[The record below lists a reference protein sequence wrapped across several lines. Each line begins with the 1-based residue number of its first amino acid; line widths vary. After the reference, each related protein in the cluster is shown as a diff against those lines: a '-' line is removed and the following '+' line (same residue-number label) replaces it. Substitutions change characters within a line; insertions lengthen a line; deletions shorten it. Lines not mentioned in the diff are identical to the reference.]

1 METPIAV
8 ALEEVSKRYDAGPE
22 PVAALR
28 EVSLRIP
35 AGEFVAI
42 LGPSGSGKSTVL
54 NLIAGLDSPSAGRV
68 LIGGRDLA
76 HLRDNARSDLR
87 LREIGFAFQS
97 FNLFPT
103 FTAEE
108 NVAWPL
114 EFLGVRWREARRR
127 ACEALAAVALPPSV
141 ARRRPAQLSGGEQQR
156 VAIARALVTEP
167 RLLLADEPT
176 GNLDSHTGQTILDL
190 LRQLNVERHLT
201 VVLVTHSALAASHAQ
216 RTVELHDGQIVREA
230 RGTVTIMFSDIV
242 GFGAM
247 TERLGDEHV
256 QEILHTHCAIVREQ
270 IAVQGGVEVKS
281 QGDGFMIAFA
291 SARRALRCAVAIQ
304 RAMAAYDE
312 HAEAPVRLRIGLHT
326 GEATREGYDFFGRS
340 VIVAARIAAAARG
353 GEILVSSLVR
363 ELTRGAEEFAFD
375 GGRELELKGL
385 SGLQRAFAVEWE
397 EGRDRGRA
405 PGVHANHGDGNGVA
419 PPHPIASFPHLAPQ
433 LR

>member
-8 ALEEVSKRYDAGPE
+8 ALEAVSKRYDAGPE

-76 HLRDNARSDLR
+76 HLRDNARSDIR
-87 LREIGFAFQS
+87 LREIGFVFQS

-114 EFLGVRWREARRR
+114 ELLGVPWREARRR
-127 ACEALAAVALPPSV
+127 AEEALAQVALPPAA
-141 ARRRPAQLSGGEQQR
+141 ARRRPAELSGGEQQR

-176 GNLDSHTGQTILDL
+176 GNLDSQTGQTILDL
-190 LRQLNVERHLT
+190 LRRLNVERHLT
-201 VVLVTHSALAASHAQ
+201 VVLVTHNALAASHAQ
-216 RTVELHDGQIVREA
+216 RTVELHDGRIAREA
-230 RGTVTIMFSDIV
+230 RGTITIMFSDIV
-242 GFGAM
+242 GFSAM
-247 TERLGDEHV
+247 TERLGDERV
-256 QEILHTHCAIVREQ
+256 QEILHTHCAIVREL
-270 IAVQGGVEVKS
+270 IAVHGGFEVKT
-281 QGDGFMIAFA
+281 QGDGFMIAFP
-291 SARRALRCAVAIQ
+291 SARRALRCAVRIQ
-304 RAMAAYDE
+304 RTMAAYDE
-312 HAEAPVRLRIGLHT
+312 HAEAPVGLRIGLHT
-326 GEATREGYDFFGRS
+326 GEATKEGYDFFGRS
-340 VIVAARIAAAARG
+340 VIVAARIAAAARS

-363 ELTRGAEEFAFD
+363 ELTAGAEEFVFD
-375 GGRELELKGL
+375 GARAVELKGL
-385 SGLQRAFAVEWE
+385 AGLQRVFTAEWE
-397 EGRDRGRA
+397 PGDPARARGIPERS
-405 PGVHANHGDGNGVA
+405 NGA
-419 PPHPIASFPHLAPQ
+419 SSAHPVASFPHLAAQ